1 MKYPIQHRYHSF
13 KQKRLAKRESKP
25 PLNHKIAV
33 PSFFTLM
40 NLFSGFLSIVA
51 VSEGELFRG
60 AWFIVAAGF
69 FDVMDGYIAR
79 LANADSDF
87 GVELDSL
94 SDIVSFGVA
103 PSFLIYTFAL
113 HEFQFL
119 GMLISAVPAM
129 CGAVR
134 LARFNVNTRLTPN
147 QHHFIG
153 LPIPS
158 LAIILAAFYLSFH
171 HQLELFD
178 IFRNGVSSVL
188 GPLIILLSV
197 LMLSTLPF
205 DKVPKMDR
213 VSFQQNGFKSFLF
226 LGYFTLILLFRELGL
241 MAVILIYILKGIV
254 DGLREYF
261 STEQRFIS
269 S

>member
-1 MKYPIQHRYHSF
+1 
-13 KQKRLAKRESKP
+13 
-25 PLNHKIAV
+25 
-33 PSFFTLM
+33 
-40 NLFSGFLSIVA
+40 
-51 VSEGELFRG
+51 
-60 AWFIVAAGF
+60 
-69 FDVMDGYIAR
+69 
-79 LANADSDF
+79 
-87 GVELDSL
+87 
-94 SDIVSFGVA
+94 
-103 PSFLIYTFAL
+103 
-113 HEFQFL
+113 
-119 GMLISAVPAM
+119 MLISAVPAM